1 MKNTKRI
8 ALVLLAGLMV
18 FGLAACAIETGEETD
33 ATTAADAVSETTAKI
48 TAATTAAATTAEPEP
63 EPIVLKIIAANVQNA
78 NYDKS
83 GEATIEAKYKKLA
96 DAFSATSPDV
106 VFLPECGTSDA
117 AEGIRSRMAN
127 ASDYEAVTG
136 ESVGS
141 NVMMLYNKKV
151 FTLVSQGCQK
161 IGAKDD
167 ENGSKYDRYLVWAK
181 LRHKESDAQIVVVPI
196 HVDYATEACKAQ
208 INLIVNYLKTNFP
221 KIPFILGGDFNLEMS
236 TINKTDLV
244 SEGYQNAGSTATRK
258 INGGAATFPDKGTVI
273 DFVWYKSGMIYKA
286 KATTYKVI
294 MDALPTD
301 HRPIYVEIELKK

>member
-1 MKNTKRI
+1 MRNTKRI

-18 FGLAACAIETGEETD
+18 FGLAACATETGEETD
-33 ATTAADAVSETTAKI
+33 ATTATDAVSETTAKI
-48 TAATTAAATTAEPEP
+48 TAATTTAATTAEPEP

-78 NYDKS
+78 DYDRS
-83 GEATIEAKYKKLA
+83 GEATLADKYKKLA
-96 DAFSATSPDV
+96 DAFSATSPDL
-106 VFLPECGTSDA
+106 VFLPECGSTLA
-117 AEGIRSRMAN
+117 AEEIRSRMAN
-127 ASDYEAVTG
+127 ASDYEVVAG
-136 ESVGS
+136 AGA
-141 NVMMLYNKKV
+141 NVMMLYNKEV
-151 FTLVSQGCQK
+151 FTLLSQGCQQ

-167 ENGSKYDRYLVWAK
+167 ENGSKYDRYMVWAK
-181 LRHKESDAQIVVVPI
+181 LRHKESDAQIVAVPI

-244 SEGYQNAGSTATRK
+244 SEGYQNAGTTATRK
-258 INGGAATFPDKGTVI
+258 INGGAATFPEKGIII
-273 DFVWYKSGMIYKA
+273 DFVWYKSGLIYKA

-294 MDALPTD
+294 MNALPTD